1 MNRLIG
7 PLLILLCTVIWGS
20 AFLAQKTAG
29 GYFGPFAVTCYR
41 NLLGGAFLSV
51 YLLCKPGFT
60 RAEVLGGAASGL
72 VLFAAMAA
80 QQIGLDPATPGVSE
94 GVSAFLTA
102 NYVLLVPVFA
112 WLVGKGRPSPGVWFS
127 VALALV
133 GAFFICLSSGEAVSG
148 VGKGELW
155 TLLCAAL
162 FAVQIMVVD
171 RFARK
176 VDIVRFSI
184 VQLFA
189 AGLFSA
195 PFILLPSELAR
206 ASWSGFTAGLPA
218 LLYIGFLSSGVAY
231 TLQNLGQARTPPALA
246 AIIMSME
253 SVFSALFAWL
263 LRDVTMPPR
272 QILGCALVFA
282 AVVLSQLIPA
292 RSRSAA

>member
-1 MNRLIG
+1 MKRLFG

-29 GYFGPFAVTCYR
+29 GYFGPFAVTCLR
-41 NLLGGAFLSV
+41 NLLGGSLLSL
-51 YLLCKPGFT
+51 YLLFRPGFT
-60 RAEVLGGAASGL
+60 SGEIVGGAASGF
-72 VLFAAMAA
+72 VLFAAMVA
-80 QQIGLDPATPGVSE
+80 QQIGLDPGTPGVSE

-112 WLVGKGRPSPGVWFS
+112 WLVGKGRPPAGVWFS
-127 VALALV
+127 VLLALA
-133 GAFFICLSSGEAVSG
+133 GAFCICLGTGETVAG

-171 RFARK
+171 RFARD
-176 VDIVRFSI
+176 VDVVRFSI

-189 AGLFSA
+189 AAVFSA
-195 PFILLPSELAR
+195 PFVLTGSELAR
-206 ASWSGFTAGLPA
+206 LSWSGCVAGLPA
-218 LLYIGFLSSGVAY
+218 LLYIGVLSSGVAY

-253 SVFSALFAWL
+253 SVFSATFAWL
-263 LRDVTMPPR
+263 VRDVVMTPR
-272 QILGCALVFA
+272 QLLGCAFVFA
-282 AVVLSQLIPA
+282 AVILSQLLPA
-292 RSRSAA
+292 RASRA